1 MMSRNISE
9 TIYTFKSL
17 IDDLSQHKSFRSML
31 NRHERDTLKEIS
43 LAMQSYLGPDSS
55 IQNLNEFLDRCENKN
70 MVIKKLNDEDLSEL
84 AAIANKLAALK
95 FTMPER

>member
-1 MMSRNISE
+1 
-9 TIYTFKSL
+9 
-17 IDDLSQHKSFRSML
+17 
-31 NRHERDTLKEIS
+31 
-43 LAMQSYLGPDSS
+43 MQSYLGPDSS